1 MTSAAFEM
9 DPSRLDS
16 AAPTEMSVLSG
27 ALLDLAA
34 PDWQAVAP
42 TDIAHALSVLPR
54 WNGMRR
60 RQISV
65 LEHSLAVWAAAPPAL
80 KLEALLH
87 DAHEAYTGDITRPM
101 QRAIAFHAPDGARAI
116 KRIQHRLDVA
126 IARRVITDSG
136 ASVGLIELEAEILAE
151 SMRDGPLLAVDD
163 RVLRAEFAEDQPE
176 AVEAWERETWDREYR
191 RRGAVAAW
199 LAAVP
204 FECLKRYAR
213 ESTEPSRTGEEKP

>member
-1 MTSAAFEM
+1 M
-9 DPSRLDS
+9 
-16 AAPTEMSVLSG
+16 APVLLGGASPTQLRVLSG

-34 PDWQAVAP
+34 PDWELISLA
-42 TDIAHALSVLPR
+42 DIAHALSVLPR

-65 LEHSLAVWAAAPPAL
+65 LEHSLSVWQAAPQGL

-101 QRAIAFHAPDGARAI
+101 QLAIAWLAPDGARAI

-126 IARRVITDSG
+126 IARRVLFDG
-136 ASVGLIELEAEILAE
+136 APPWTVVELEAEILAE

-163 RVLRAEFAEDQPE
+163 QVLRAEFGDDELENAKKPDG
-176 AVEAWERETWDREYR
+176 YR
-191 RRGAVAAW
+191 NFIVDFW

-204 FECLKRYAR
+204 EECRKRYGAA
-213 ESTEPSRTGEEKP
+213 ESAEPRQTQEESP

>member
-1 MTSAAFEM
+1 MAPVLLGSA
-9 DPSRLDS
+9 S
-16 AAPTEMSVLSG
+16 PTQLRVLSG

-34 PDWQAVAP
+34 PDWELISLQ
-42 TDIAHALSVLPR
+42 DIAHALSVLPR

-65 LEHSLAVWAAAPPAL
+65 LEHSLSVWRAAPQGL

-101 QRAIAFHAPDGARAI
+101 KRAIAWLAPDGARAI

-126 IARRVITDSG
+126 IARRVLFDAAPPGT
-136 ASVGLIELEAEILAE
+136 VVELEAEILAE

-163 RVLRAEFAEDQPE
+163 QVLRAEFGEDGPPHTVDLEADQKAKDPE
-176 AVEAWERETWDREYR
+176 GYREFIIDL
-191 RRGAVAAW
+191 W
-199 LAAVP
+199 LAVVP
-204 FECLKRYAR
+204 EECRKRYGAA
-213 ESTEPSRTGEEKP
+213 ESAEPRQTQEESP